1 MFTKGN
7 KMAVGNKGGRRPS
20 VKEEIEAAKEMITQD
35 ALIKLAN
42 SKVYKQLVALQDFKD
57 TKEMALPITLRGII
71 ERKELSGKDGQPLII
86 QFDESFNKRNEPT
99 GKSEN

>member
-1 MFTKGN
+1 
-7 KMAVGNKGGRRPS
+7 MAVGNKGGRRPS